1 MRQITRRE
9 RLHYQF
15 DNTMSKGSIALIAWL
30 VIISA
35 VVIFAVSIVVYLTQI
50 DEANRSFGELLW
62 VGLMRTMDAG
72 AVGGDT
78 GRWEFLLAMLITT
91 IGGILVFSILIGI
104 FTTGLES
111 KLEQLR
117 KGRSFVAE
125 EGHTVILGW
134 SPQIFMVISEL
145 VIANANQRYTCI
157 TILGEHDK
165 VEMEDEIRARV
176 GDTGRTRIVC
186 RTGSPIDMTDL
197 EMVNPR
203 SARAIIIL
211 SPEDDAPDIHV
222 IKTILALT
230 SGSRKAQPYHIV
242 AAIRDA
248 KNMEVARLAGGN
260 DVQLVLAG
268 DLIARIAAQTCRQS
282 GLSVVYTELLDFG
295 GDEIYF
301 HNEPQLVG
309 KTFGEVLLA
318 YADSTVIG
326 IGYQDGRIQLNP
338 PMQTTLAAGD
348 QVIVIA
354 QDDDTIKLTAVPPS
368 AVAEQALRTAKL
380 SEPKPERTLILG
392 WNERA
397 PTIIRELDSYV
408 APGSVV
414 TVMAE
419 IEGWNSAPDLPTCEN
434 QTVHYE
440 LGDTNDRETLDAL
453 QVQTYNY
460 VIVLSYSD
468 TMEVQKA
475 DALTLVTLLY
485 LRAIGDA
492 HGNPFSIVSEMLDTR
507 NRQLA
512 EATQADDFIISD
524 RLISLMLA
532 QVAENKQLTAVFQ
545 DLFDPEGAEIY
556 LKPASDFVQLGT
568 PINFYTVVEA
578 ARRQGG
584 VAIGYRLDSEAHNAA
599 ASYGVKVNPQKA
611 QTITFSAA
619 DRIVILADN

>member
-1 MRQITRRE
+1 MRRITRRE

-15 DNTMSKGSIALIAWL
+15 DNTMSKGTIALVAWL
-30 VIISA
+30 VIFSA
-35 VVIFAVSIVVYLTQI
+35 IIIFAVSLVVSLTQI

-62 VGLMRTMDAG
+62 IGLMRTMDAG

-91 IGGILVFSILIGI
+91 IGGILIFSILIGI

-125 EGHTVILGW
+125 EGHTLILGW

-145 VIANANQRYTCI
+145 VIANANQRYTCL

-197 EMVNPR
+197 EMVNPQG
-203 SARAIIIL
+203 ARAIIIL

-230 SGSRKAQPYHIV
+230 SGSHKAQNYHIV

-248 KNMEVARLAGGN
+248 KNLEVARLAGGN

-301 HNEPQLVG
+301 QDEPQLVG
-309 KTFGEVLLA
+309 KTFGEALLA
-318 YADSTVIG
+318 YADSAVIG
-326 IGYQDGRIQLNP
+326 ICHAGGRIQINP
-338 PMQTTLAAGD
+338 PMQTPFGVGD

-354 QDDDTIKLTAVPPS
+354 EDDDTIKVTAVSESVIAEKSIQS
-368 AVAEQALRTAKL
+368 APKVAPQ
-380 SEPKPERTLILG
+380 PERTLILG

-397 PTIIRELDSYV
+397 PTIIAELDNYV
-408 APGSVV
+408 ALGSAV

-419 IEGWNSAPDLPTCEN
+419 IEGWKEFPHLPACQN
-434 QTVHYE
+434 QTVTYL

-468 TMEVQKA
+468 TMEIQKA

-485 LRAIGDA
+485 LRHIGNA

-512 EATQADDFIISD
+512 EAAQADDFIISD

-532 QVAENKQLTAVFQ
+532 QVAENKRLTAVFQ
-545 DLFDPEGAEIY
+545 ELFDPEGSEIY

-568 PINFYTVVEA
+568 PVNFYTVVEA
-578 ARRQGG
+578 ARRQGA
-584 VAIGYRLDSEAHNAA
+584 VAIGYRRDSEAHSEA
-599 ASYGVKVNPQKA
+599 ASYGVKVNPNKA
-611 QTITFSAA
+611 ETVAFTSA
-619 DRIVILADN
+619 DKIVVLAES